1 MSPARV
7 PDTPARGIAALP
19 LTDPLVVSM
28 DSGTR
33 ASEARPPLLAL
44 ACRRACEALPG
55 RHHAGR
61 RRARRELATVV
72 GFVAVLAVWRLGAR
86 AWLAGLAHARQGV
99 DCR

>member
-1 MSPARV
+1 MLLTLPVFWCLGGGPTIHEPGAV

-44 ACRRACEALPG
+44 ACRQACEALPG
-55 RHHAGR
+55 RHNAGR
-61 RRARRELATVV
+61 RRARCL
-72 GFVAVLAVWRLGAR
+72 LKM
-86 AWLAGLAHARQGV
+86 
-99 DCR
+99 